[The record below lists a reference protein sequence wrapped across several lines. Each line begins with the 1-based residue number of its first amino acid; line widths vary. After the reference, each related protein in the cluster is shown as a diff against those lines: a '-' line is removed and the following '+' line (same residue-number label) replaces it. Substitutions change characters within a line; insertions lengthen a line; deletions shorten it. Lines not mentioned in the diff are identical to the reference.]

1 MYILK
6 IVFKLLRRLKTLI
19 IILFGVNLLF
29 YAGTSAL
36 ADLNE
41 GLKSQ
46 FSIDIGWE
54 YLEYK
59 EYEPDTGL
67 YSNAEVRN
75 WIAGIEGLKQWESLF
90 IGINAITPVLKV
102 ADKEK
107 WFFLG
112 SEYQINTLKYRWVR
126 IDGYIGHPLDYGLN
140 PYVGLHWSESKQER
154 RDFLGSDTPGDSTAI
169 EVVKSYSLLFGIRAD
184 IYCTSRWEWNYW
196 IEYFIP
202 IDVKVTNSTLPDF
215 EASEKDG
222 YTIELKGRLEYSYTE
237 TLSFG
242 FLIYGGR
249 MHWKGSNWKLGG
261 LAKWP
266 ENDTDY
272 LGWAINVSWRF

>member
-1 MYILK
+1 M
-6 IVFKLLRRLKTLI
+6 LLRRLKTLI
-19 IILFGVNLLF
+19 IIFSSISLLF
-29 YAGTSAL
+29 YTYTSVF
-36 ADLNE
+36 ADINE
-41 GLKSQ
+41 GLERR
-46 FSIDIGWE
+46 FSIAVGWE
-54 YLEYK
+54 HLEYK

-67 YSNAEVRN
+67 YSNAEVKN
-75 WIAGIEGLKQWESLF
+75 CVVGIEGLKQWESSF
-90 IGINAITPVLKV
+90 IGINAVIPILKV

-112 SEYQINTLKYRWVR
+112 SSYQINTLRYRWTR
-126 IDGYIGHPLDYGLN
+126 INGYIGYPLDYRLN

-154 RDFLGSDTPGDSTAI
+154 LDFLGSGAPFEGNAI
-169 EVVKSYSLLFGIRAD
+169 EVVNSYSLLFGIRAD
-184 IYCTSRWEWNYW
+184 GYCTSRWEWNYRL
-196 IEYFIP
+196 EYFIP
-202 IDVKVTNSTLPDF
+202 IDVEVTNSNLPDF

-222 YTIELKGRLEYSYTE
+222 YTIELKGGLKYSYTE

-249 MHWKGSNWKLGG
+249 MHWEGSNWKLGG

-272 LGWAINVSWRF
+272 LGGAINASWRF